1 MNEGKLGRTIGA
13 LALGA
18 ASLMP
23 NAQAANAKEP
33 TAVVDQQSDVEVK
46 EENGKLIIKAFINLK
61 DNTPQSKIAAIR
73 TADAK
78 IQRAAAKYFNKS
90 GSGFV
95 PPFKMEVNDF
105 LSQKTN
111 YVWASWDLN

>member
-1 MNEGKLGRTIGA
+1 
-13 LALGA
+13 
-18 ASLMP
+18 MP

-78 IQRAAAKYFNKS
+78 IQRAAAKHFNKS

-105 LSQKTN
+105 LSKKTN
-111 YVWASWDLN
+111 YVWASWDLD